1 MIFFSCG
8 KQLGLLDNYAF
19 EKGTLGLRTSPK
31 KQLVSLSKERAA
43 VSKELLQTFLLSIH
57 SGPQFSFVY
66 VGLIF

>member
-31 KQLVSLSKERAA
+31 KQLVSL
-43 VSKELLQTFLLSIH
+43 Q
-57 SGPQFSFVY
+57 
-66 VGLIF
+66 